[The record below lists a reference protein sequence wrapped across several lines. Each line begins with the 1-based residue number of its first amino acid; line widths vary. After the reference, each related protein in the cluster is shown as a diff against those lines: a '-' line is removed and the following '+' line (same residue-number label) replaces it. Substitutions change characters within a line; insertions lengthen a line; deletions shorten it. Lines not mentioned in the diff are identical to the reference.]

1 MLLNGPTAPVTTHYL
16 IKTQIAINKIL
27 QHLIYLE
34 ARPLGKVGKTTV
46 QVSEKYMKLFKGL
59 TKCPHFFL
67 REVLRLLFRGD
78 FSYSLSGKGLTQAGW
93 IFTDK

>member
-46 QVSEKYMKLFKGL
+46 QVSEKL
-59 TKCPHFFL
+59 H
-67 REVLRLLFRGD
+67 EV
-78 FSYSLSGKGLTQAGW
+78 
-93 IFTDK
+93 I